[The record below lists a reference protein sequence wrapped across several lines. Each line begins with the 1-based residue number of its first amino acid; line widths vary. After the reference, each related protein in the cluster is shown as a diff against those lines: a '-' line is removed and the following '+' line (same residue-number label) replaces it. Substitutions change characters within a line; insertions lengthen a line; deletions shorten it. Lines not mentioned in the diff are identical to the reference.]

1 MAGHLHHGKTTF
13 MDMLLE
19 QTHKVKYEW
28 RSNDTQLHFTDTRL
42 DEQEREVSIKAV
54 PLSLVM
60 PTTVGLQVETMLKPP
75 GFSA

>member
-1 MAGHLHHGKTTF
+1 M
-13 MDMLLE
+13 
-19 QTHKVKYEW
+19 KYEW

-60 PTTVGLQVETMLKPP
+60 PTTAGKNLLFNLLDTP
-75 GFSA
+75 GRAVTIVP